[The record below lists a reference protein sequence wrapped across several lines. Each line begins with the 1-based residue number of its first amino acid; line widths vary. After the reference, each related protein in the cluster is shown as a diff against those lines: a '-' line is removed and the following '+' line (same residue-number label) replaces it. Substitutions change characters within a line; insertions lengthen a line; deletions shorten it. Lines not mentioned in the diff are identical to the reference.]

1 MNKLKVLKLNCFT
14 ICILFISNSVFSQN
28 KYVETFNATDEVL
41 VSVNT
46 SYTNIV
52 FETWNKD
59 KVEIEAFVEG
69 EGLSAKEKKEIFDN
83 WNFDV
88 LGNSKKV
95 VITSNAGGNWQG
107 RESLSNLDIIPDL
120 EFLGPLMNEM
130 IMPMISEFNV
140 PALPEGMLQNLGDIQ
155 FDYEAFKK
163 DEEGYMKKFEAQIE
177 KNFGKDFELKM
188 EKWGDDFAKEWDKK
202 NGDKLSAEW
211 ESKMEAWG
219 ENFGKE
225 MEAWGEQMGKD
236 MEKWSKEL
244 EQKLEDEGGNYTKQ
258 VITDPNGNTKTYII
272 KENSGNF
279 KVNKATKTIIIRMPK
294 NAKTEIN
301 VRHGEI
307 KMADVFNV
315 KATLNHSP
323 FTAKS
328 IDGRETLINASY
340 APVLVEDWKY
350 GTLLVKFVEDCKVS
364 NVESIN
370 LQANSSDVYIGYIN
384 KEAMLGGSFGNL
396 FIENISEGFETLD
409 ILLENTD
416 AVIKLPNSSFSFYY
430 NGKKST
436 LKYPKSLDL
445 NVTKNYDRVLV
456 KGFNKLKNLNKNIS
470 INATYSNLVFQ

>member
-107 RESLSNLDIIPDL
+107 RESLSNLDMIPDL

-163 DEEGYMKKFEAQIE
+163 DEE
-177 KNFGKDFELKM
+177 M
-188 EKWGDDFAKEWDKK
+188 E
-202 NGDKLSAEW
+202 
-211 ESKMEAWG
+211 
-219 ENFGKE
+219 
-225 MEAWGEQMGKD
+225 
-236 MEKWSKEL
+236 
-244 EQKLEDEGGNYTKQ
+244 
-258 VITDPNGNTKTYII
+258 
-272 KENSGNF
+272 
-279 KVNKATKTIIIRMPK
+279 
-294 NAKTEIN
+294 
-301 VRHGEI
+301 
-307 KMADVFNV
+307 
-315 KATLNHSP
+315 
-323 FTAKS
+323 
-328 IDGRETLINASY
+328 
-340 APVLVEDWKY
+340 
-350 GTLLVKFVEDCKVS
+350 
-364 NVESIN
+364 
-370 LQANSSDVYIGYIN
+370 
-384 KEAMLGGSFGNL
+384 
-396 FIENISEGFETLD
+396 
-409 ILLENTD
+409 
-416 AVIKLPNSSFSFYY
+416 
-430 NGKKST
+430 
-436 LKYPKSLDL
+436 
-445 NVTKNYDRVLV
+445 
-456 KGFNKLKNLNKNIS
+456 
-470 INATYSNLVFQ
+470 